1 MRVDAQSQ
9 FLSLGAEFQ
18 QPVVSHDLFN
28 VLDLDGDGF
37 SLTQCILKIEF
48 HVFLHFPILVGGS
61 RRNAAFRSMWLGV
74 ATGPVAVG
82 ESLREEKM
90 AVRAVYKNCFSS
102 FCRRKQNFCSQS

>member
-48 HVFLHFPILVGGS
+48 HVFLHIPILVGGS
-61 RRNAAFRSMWLGV
+61 RKNAASRSMWLGV
-74 ATGPVAVG
+74 ATGPVAAG
-82 ESLREEKM
+82 ESPRQQET
-90 AVRAVYKNCFSS
+90 AGWAGYSYCFPR
-102 FCRRKQNFCSQS
+102 F